1 MSEGLTPLCAKVAR
15 FPIYRTKNDTGCTRR
30 AEGEAEGVTES
41 GRIDNSS
48 SSNARYVTSIEII
61 GSSLFLGYYGRTSA

>member
-30 AEGEAEGVTES
+30 AEGEEEGVTSREES
-41 GRIDNSS
+41 IILPPLTPD
-48 SSNARYVTSIEII
+48 TSIEII

>member
-30 AEGEAEGVTES
+30 VEGEEEGVTSREES
-41 GRIDNSS
+41 
-48 SSNARYVTSIEII
+48 II
-61 GSSLFLGYYGRTSA
+61 LPPLTPDT

>member
-1 MSEGLTPLCAKVAR
+1 MEG
-15 FPIYRTKNDTGCTRR
+15 RR
-30 AEGEAEGVTES
+30 RRRRNNES

-61 GSSLFLGYYGRTSA
+61 GSSLFLGYYRYRSLSLIVDYFQLSVQELQTRWRTLEERVP